1 MNGGQA
7 ARESAQSPWFQ
18 RAADAATRGTPVQV
32 ASSFT
37 ESQQAGLA
45 AAIAL
50 AQADAAAV
58 SRTAPRARP
67 PWQAAA
73 PIRGPAAGTAP
84 ARRPPVDDLAGT
96 AVDLPRFTADPAAG
110 SAGDWTPAGTVG
122 QQGAVQASGWLAYVQ
137 TPLLM
142 LILTIQAVL
151 SLRLVWSNTAFL
163 DEASY
168 LLAGHAEIA
177 HWVHGAPVR
186 AYTRFSGSPDIY
198 PPIAALA
205 ARLGGLAAARIL
217 SLLCVVG
224 TTFLL
229 WSTTRKLFGAS
240 AAMCAATLFAII
252 GPTVQ
257 LGAFAT
263 FDAMALLLLA
273 VSAWCLVSA
282 RDRGDSTFL
291 LIAGTV
297 LLVLANATEY
307 STVIFDPSVVAIAGL
322 AIATNRG
329 AKPAVARSGYVAAG
343 VLGLT
348 GALLALAG
356 PSYSAGLLSAIV
368 HANWA
373 SAALTVL
380 ADTWKWTGLLFV
392 IAAAGVILCVVRR
405 DHRVQLIILTVLA
418 TTSALPLVTQAGI
431 QTKISLSE
439 HVDFAAWFAAAGA
452 GYAISRLSRIGR
464 RRPLRLALAGLIL
477 IGIAVPTALT
487 GRAQAWTMFHESPN
501 TVRVIADLRS
511 VTREHPGRYL
521 AEEYDV
527 PAYYLESTTSWQ
539 QWSGTWYFSY
549 TPPGAARRLTGPAAY
564 RAAIDHH
571 YFSVVV
577 LDFEATPQT
586 DYALQEDMTESGDYQ
601 VIKVVRSSVAQYTI
615 WAYEPSG
622 SR

>member
-1 MNGGQA
+1 MSSGQA
-7 ARESAQSPWFQ
+7 EREPADSPWFQ
-18 RAADAATRGTPVQV
+18 RTAEAANRGSPVEFTG
-32 ASSFT
+32 SFS
-37 ESQQAGLA
+37 ESQQSGLA

-58 SRTAPRARP
+58 SRTPPRARP
-67 PWQAAA
+67 PWQPAGSV
-73 PIRGPAAGTAP
+73 RGSAGSTAP
-84 ARRPPVDDLAGT
+84 ARRAAANDLPGT
-96 AVDLPRFTADPAAG
+96 AVYPASR
-110 SAGDWTPAGTVG
+110 SAGRVDADVWISAGQVG
-122 QQGAVQASGWLAYVQ
+122 QQGAAQASRWLSYVQ

-142 LILTIQAVL
+142 VILTFQAVL

-163 DEASY
+163 DEATY

-177 HWVHGAPVR
+177 HWLHGTPVR
-186 AYTRFSGSPDIY
+186 AYAFSGSPVIY

-205 ARLGGLAAARIL
+205 ARLGGLAAARVL
-217 SLLCVVG
+217 SLLCVEG
-224 TTFLL
+224 TTALL
-229 WSTTRKLFGAS
+229 WSTTRKLFGRS
-240 AAMCAATLFAII
+240 AAVCAATLFAII
-252 GPTVQ
+252 GPTVRV
-257 LGAFAT
+257 GALAT
-263 FDAMALLLLA
+263 FAGLALLLLA
-273 VSAWCLVSA
+273 ASVWCVVSA
-282 RDRGDSTFL
+282 RDRDDSTFL
-291 LIAGTV
+291 LIAATV

-322 AIATNRG
+322 AIARKRG

-356 PSYSAGLLSAIV
+356 PISSADVLSAIV
-368 HANWA
+368 RAHWAA

-380 ADTWKWTGLLFV
+380 AGAWKWAGLLFA
-392 IAAAGVILCVVRR
+392 IAAAGVILCIVRR
-405 DHRVQLIILTVLA
+405 DHRVQLMILAGLA
-418 TTSALPLVTQAGI
+418 TTSALALVTQAGLE
-431 QTKISLSE
+431 TKISLSE
-439 HVDFAAWFAAAGA
+439 HIDFGAWFAAAGA

-464 RRPLRLALAGLIL
+464 RKPLRLALAALIL
-477 IGIAVPTALT
+477 IGIAVPTAIT
-487 GRAQAWTMFHESPN
+487 GRAQSWTMFHQWPN

-511 VTREHPGRYL
+511 ATREHPGQYL
-521 AEEYDV
+521 AEDYDV

-549 TPPGAARRLTGPAAY
+549 TPPGAARRLTGLAAY

-577 LDFEATPQT
+577 LDFETTSQT

-601 VIKVVRSSVAQYTI
+601 VIKVVHSSVAQYTI
-615 WAYEPSG
+615 WAYEPAG

>member
-1 MNGGQA
+1 VNAGHV
-7 ARESAQSPWFQ
+7 ARESADSPWFQ
-18 RAADAATRGTPVQV
+18 RTADAANRGSPLDVT
-32 ASSFT
+32 SDFT

-58 SRTAPRARP
+58 SRSAPRARP
-67 PWQAAA
+67 PSQ
-73 PIRGPAAGTAP
+73 PAASVRAPAVSTAP
-84 ARRPPVDDLAGT
+84 ARHAAVEDLAGT
-96 AVDLPRFTADPAAG
+96 AVDLPSFTADREVGISDDWAPAA
-110 SAGDWTPAGTVG
+110 AVG
-122 QQGAVQASGWLAYVQ
+122 QHGAVLASGWLAYVQ

-142 LILTIQAVL
+142 VILTTQAVL
-151 SLRLVWSNTAFL
+151 SLRLIWSNTAFL
-163 DEASY
+163 DEATY

-177 HWVHGAPVR
+177 HWLHGTPVR
-186 AYTRFSGSPDIY
+186 AYATFSGSPDIY

-240 AAMCAATLFAII
+240 AALCAATLFAII

-263 FDAMALLLLA
+263 LDVMALLLLA
-273 VSAWCLVSA
+273 ASAWCVVSA
-282 RDRGDSTFL
+282 RERTDSTFL

-307 STVIFDPSVVAIAGL
+307 ATVIFDPSVVAIAGL
-322 AIATNRG
+322 AIATKRG
-329 AKPAVARSGYVAAG
+329 AKPAIARSGYVAAG
-343 VLGLT
+343 VLALT
-348 GALLALAG
+348 GALLALAR
-356 PSYSAGLLSAIV
+356 PAYSADVLSAIV
-368 HANWA
+368 HEHWA

-380 ADTWKWTGLLFV
+380 AGAWKWTGLLFV

-405 DHRVQLIILTVLA
+405 DHRVQLMILTVLA
-418 TTSALPLVTQAGI
+418 ATSALALVTQPGL

-464 RRPLRLALAGLIL
+464 RRLLRLALAGLIL
-477 IGIAVPTALT
+477 IGIAVPGAIA
-487 GRAQAWTMFHESPN
+487 GRAQAWTTFHEWPN

-511 VTREHPGRYL
+511 VTREHPGQYL
-521 AEEYDV
+521 AEDYDV

-549 TPPGAARRLTGPAAY
+549 TPPGATRRLTGLTAY

-571 YFSVVV
+571 YFSVVI
-577 LDFEATPQT
+577 LDFEATSQT
-586 DYALQEDMTESGDYQ
+586 DYALQEDMTETGNYQ

-615 WAYEPSG
+615 WAYKPVG